1 MQPCYLQA
9 SMWVNTI
16 STTSGWV
23 KTPAGIHAEKGVAG
37 TSWSILPLKANKH
50 YLHRQILRGTIEHFH
65 WFDIQVLGWMVLM
78 WFQRHNQTISHF
90 WEIVC
95 THGLTDY
102 HRSQW
107 YGGTRNNTHAGQ
119 QCGGNRIQPEC
130 IPVSPINKPLL
141 LSGQLNGHTP
151 FTWVSAILYTSFCLV
166 VYHGMLVRKVMISGV
181 WLARKFVQGC
191 ISNTN
196 HVNDA
201 LNSIVPINA
210 SL

>member
-1 MQPCYLQA
+1 MQLVQL
-9 SMWVNTI
+9 
-16 STTSGWV
+16 V

-78 WFQRHNQTISHF
+78 WFQRHNQAISHF

-107 YGGTRNNTHAGQ
+107 YGGTRNNAHAGQ
-119 QCGGNRIQPEC
+119 QCGGNGIQPEC

-141 LSGQLNGHTP
+141 LSGQLNGHILRLLGKCHFVYFILP
-151 FTWVSAILYTSFCLV
+151 SCVSWDAGQKSDDKWCMV
-166 VYHGMLVRKVMISGV
+166 SQEVCAGV
-181 WLARKFVQGC
+181 HQQYQPCQWC
-191 ISNTN
+191 
-196 HVNDA
+196 
-201 LNSIVPINA
+201 P
-210 SL
+210 